1 MAAFCNLILYV
12 IKRPVAMF
20 LRHYHPLVYRG
31 IRIQRH
37 GVISQNTW
45 FFNNTTSCKVLFVSA
60 DQRDVKQA
68 GRHPGVIA
76 PQCRAA
82 DGRASA
88 QPGQADQRFR
98 GESQVQP
105 LVTEWEHQADPV
117 GGGCSS
123 GLPQRH
129 SLQRNKKCLWPL
141 TVLNAYK
148 FIGAPLLGNM
158 KGCSFPTAFERRD
171 KFLYLGEFY
180 KELERNVNKA
190 L

>member
-129 SLQRNKKCLWPL
+129 SLQRNKKCLWYIKL
-141 TVLNAYK
+141 TCTLTQ
-148 FIGAPLLGNM
+148 LG
-158 KGCSFPTAFERRD
+158 R
-171 KFLYLGEFY
+171 
-180 KELERNVNKA
+180 KENKKPGKKEEQVVMA
-190 L
+190 GHIESPISQLTYVRTISL